1 MGRISVASI
10 NVRARLGLDGQAE
23 DVGTG
28 CEKSGMDMTSYARLD
43 QSPVR
48 AMAAQYLFKVQGHGT
63 D

>member
-1 MGRISVASI
+1 MGRISFASI